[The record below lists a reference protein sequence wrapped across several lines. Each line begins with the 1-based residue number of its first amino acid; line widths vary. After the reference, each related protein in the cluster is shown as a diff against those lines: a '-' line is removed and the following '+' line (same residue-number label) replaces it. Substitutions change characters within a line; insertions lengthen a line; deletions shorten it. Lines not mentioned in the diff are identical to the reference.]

1 MIVTHPFDFLIMVLY
16 MVTQTFF
23 ELLQFISLIN
33 SSTIKIQFTLK
44 LSFVMKKFKEEVCK
58 LLIKMRFVDFISK
71 SEHGVHIITA
81 NSILITEY

>member
-33 SSTIKIQFTLK
+33 SSTIKIQIILN
-44 LSFVMKKFKEEVCK
+44 LSFVGEKFNASKKRYVN
-58 LLIKMRFVDFISK
+58 FIS
-71 SEHGVHIITA
+71 I
-81 NSILITEY
+81 

>member
-33 SSTIKIQFTLK
+33 SSTIKIQIILN
-44 LSFVMKKFKEEVCK
+44 LSFVGEKFNASKKRYVN
-58 LLIKMRFVDFISK
+58 FISR
-71 SEHGVHIITA
+71 
-81 NSILITEY
+81 